1 MLLHDLADIFLQ
13 VSLRPGEF
21 QLIILGL
28 KILSLNLNKKL
39 KSQYYELWL
48 SKFIQELYVFL
59 SESHW
64 LLYFCAFQ

>member
-1 MLLHDLADIFLQ
+1 MLTTFSYITGFFRIGCVIMLLHDLADIFLQ

-39 KSQYYELWL
+39 KSQYYEL
-48 SKFIQELYVFL
+48 
-59 SESHW
+59 
-64 LLYFCAFQ
+64 